1 MYQFSDEFRQAYES
15 LTIPIVIDQ
24 FIDEKVVPLLVSD
37 GFCQLTRLDRA
48 KALALMG
55 AGQYDRVHP
64 DNAGKVARVSDD
76 FAHRRIPNY
85 DQLVR
90 ARHEDGYH
98 LIHVIGRWQ
107 TMSDG
112 TELAFM
118 VYTDVSSSK
127 KVIEDSSLKYLLFRT
142 ALPRVTNC
150 FCSSRVSCRNSFR
163 THWSPAGRTIISSSS
178 TLMSTRPT

>member
-64 DNAGKVARVSDD
+64 DDAGKMARVSDD

-98 LIHVIGRWQ
+98 LIHVIGLPACTERLSAYLPPACAEQ
-107 TMSDG
+107 TETSPG
-112 TELAFM
+112 RAGL
-118 VYTDVSSSK
+118 
-127 KVIEDSSLKYLLFRT
+127 
-142 ALPRVTNC
+142 
-150 FCSSRVSCRNSFR
+150 CS
-163 THWSPAGRTIISSSS
+163 
-178 TLMSTRPT
+178 